1 MNRLKLFTFNDGSY
15 LQYTFDA
22 AGRTTSIYDSISGAI
37 GYIYNDY
44 GCSSC
49 GGRGVDRISEEE
61 TPLSTIDYT
70 YDANGRRASMTMAG
84 EPAVNYAYDDAGRL
98 TGISRNVGGIP
109 RTYALGYDNAGRRA
123 SVQIPLA
130 TGGDFVTT
138 VYGYD
143 IANRITSMLLQ
154 GPTAQIENLTYTYD
168 PNGNRLSFTRNAPQT
183 VSPAV
188 SSTNYDAAN
197 EMLAFNSKTLTYDVN
212 GNLLTKTDVCG
223 TTTYTWD
230 ARNRLTGISGYKP
243 DCSTLTASFSYDAL
257 SRRIS
262 KTINGTTIQYVYDGW
277 DSIQEISAGTK
288 TNYVRT
294 LNIDEPLTRLDG
306 TTIRHYVRDALG
318 SVVRLADDS
327 GASETTYVYDA
338 FGTSTATGE
347 TSTNPFQFTG
357 RENDG
362 TGLYHYRYRYYSP
375 EMQRFISEDPIRLS
389 GGLNYFSYV
398 HDNPIN
404 WIDPLGLEILVCSRA
419 VQGFPFVGNHAY
431 PWDTTTDT
439 AAGMRGSSGSGARAN
454 EDGPSQ
460 DSCNEVEG
468 SKGKEKEIMDYM
480 SEHQNDGIWFPGI
493 NDCHNAVMDAIANS
507 GLKYPGAPGG
517 RLGHP

>member
-1 MNRLKLFTFNDGSY
+1 M
-15 LQYTFDA
+15 
-22 AGRTTSIYDSISGAI
+22 
-37 GYIYNDY
+37 
-44 GCSSC
+44 
-49 GGRGVDRISEEE
+49 DRISEEE

-70 YDANGRRASMTMAG
+70 YDANGRRASMTVAG

-168 PNGNRLSFTRNAPQT
+168 PNGNRLSFMRNAPQT

-188 SSTNYDAAN
+188 SNTNYDEAN

-243 DCSTLTASFSYDAL
+243 DCSCLTASFSYDAKN
-257 SRRIS
+257 RRIS
-262 KTINGTTIQYVYDGW
+262 KTIDGTTTQYVYDGW
-277 DSIQEISAGTK
+277 DIIQEIAAGAK

-294 LNIDEPLTRLDG
+294 LSIDEPLTRIDG

-347 TSTNPFQFTG
+347 TSTNPFQFTA

-398 HDNPIN
+398 QNNPIN
-404 WIDPLGLEILVCSRA
+404 FTDPLGLRCKSLKENFDDNRKMTNDVFFGDHIKTA
-419 VQGFPFVGNHAY
+419 IGFA
-431 PWDTTTDT
+431 T
-439 AAGMRGSSGSGARAN
+439 SGSVARTVGTVTPLQVLINVART
-454 EDGPSQ
+454 
-460 DSCNEVEG
+460 G
-468 SKGKEKEIMDYM
+468 SL
-480 SEHQNDGIWFPGI
+480 S
-493 NDCHNAVMDAIANS
+493 IANMTTFGTLASAEVNMLVNGALVAGSLEAGIVVGS
-507 GLKYPGAPGG
+507 GIDALIQTNFQQDDCDCK
-517 RLGHP
+517 